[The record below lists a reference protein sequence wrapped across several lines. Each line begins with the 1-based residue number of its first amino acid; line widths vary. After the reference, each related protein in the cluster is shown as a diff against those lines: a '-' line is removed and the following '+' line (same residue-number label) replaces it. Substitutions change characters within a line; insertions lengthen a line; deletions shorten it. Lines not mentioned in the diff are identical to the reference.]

1 MLGPRGR
8 RVWTRGYRSTLIHRG
23 NARSRGDEVLEGELR
38 RRITFGMEIHKKINK
53 EKVKIKV

>member
-1 MLGPRGR
+1 MFGQGVIGAPSY
-8 RVWTRGYRSTLIHRG
+8 VEATL
-23 NARSRGDEVLEGELR
+23 EVDGIGILEGELK